1 MRLEILTIECRRRG
15 MSTEDMLTIL
25 EEAVEN
31 GRIKPYLAAYIAAE
45 VLETD
50 TQSPMITERLWYEQE
65 FSQ

>member
-1 MRLEILTIECRRRG
+1 
-15 MSTEDMLTIL
+15 MSKEDMLTIL

-50 TQSPMITERLWYEQE
+50 SQSPMITERLWSEQDLL
-65 FSQ
+65 Q

>member
-1 MRLEILTIECRRRG
+1 